1 MSKVFDF
8 IKEAGIFYLATTDGD
23 QPKIRPLG
31 AVIEADGKV
40 IFGVGTF
47 KDVYKQLTA
56 NPKVEI
62 VACKPNA
69 HWIRY
74 TGKVVFETDDKYAAE
89 MIPAFH
95 LEAVYNEQTGNKLAC
110 FHLED
115 ATAYEI
121 AVMGQ
126 GESLL

>member
-47 KDVYKQLTA
+47 KDVYKQLKARSFLRQMTSM
-56 NPKVEI
+56 PQ
-62 VACKPNA
+62 
-69 HWIRY
+69 R
-74 TGKVVFETDDKYAAE
+74 
-89 MIPAFH
+89 
-95 LEAVYNEQTGNKLAC
+95 
-110 FHLED
+110 
-115 ATAYEI
+115 
-121 AVMGQ
+121 
-126 GESLL
+126 

>member
-1 MSKVFDF
+1 
-8 IKEAGIFYLATTDGD
+8 
-23 QPKIRPLG
+23 
-31 AVIEADGKV
+31 
-40 IFGVGTF
+40 
-47 KDVYKQLTA
+47 
-56 NPKVEI
+56 
-62 VACKPNA
+62 
-69 HWIRY
+69 
-74 TGKVVFETDDKYAAE
+74 

-121 AVMGQ
+121 AVMGE